1 MRGVE
6 EYRRIQ
12 GPKEVGQ
19 GVVMIMAGVLTDTQP
34 NLIAFGFCFFS
45 WNAEY
50 FTGRRQWVLFFYCK
64 SCGGYPLTMIASV

>member
-1 MRGVE
+1 MPMRGVE

-34 NLIAFGFCFFS
+34 NLIAFGFCFFLGTR
-45 WNAEY
+45 NILRDDGNGY
-50 FTGRRQWVLFFYCK
+50 CFF
-64 SCGGYPLTMIASV
+64 IAKAVVDILLP